1 MAKIIAP
8 LPFSGIRANLVFVN
22 GESDTNDAWL
32 IQWFKEHGYEVIDK
46 PDEPEVEDEGGGGI
60 ADMTVKELKAYA
72 ADKGIT
78 LGTAKTKADIIAV
91 IEAAEADSD
100 EEVEEAEDEGDD
112 SDAEVEDEGGEGEN
126 D

>member
-1 MAKIIAP
+1 MAIVKAP
-8 LPFSGIRANLVFVN
+8 VPFSGVRANLVFVN
-22 GESDTNDAWL
+22 GVSGTNDAWL
-32 IQWFKEHGYEVIDK
+32 IKWFKEHGYDVTEK
-46 PDEPEVEDEGGGGI
+46 QDEPKVKDEGGGGI

-91 IEAAEADSD
+91 IEAAEG
-100 EEVEEAEDEGDD
+100 VETYDD
-112 SDAEVEDEGGEGEN
+112 SNTDDEDAPDDAEVEDEGGEGEN

>member
-1 MAKIIAP
+1 MATIKAP
-8 LPFSGIRANLVFVN
+8 VPFSGIRGNLTFVN
-22 GESDTNDAWL
+22 GVSDTNDVWL

-60 ADMTVKELKAYA
+60 ADMTVKELKVYA

-91 IEAAEADSD
+91 IEAAEG
-100 EEVEEAEDEGDD
+100 VETYDD
-112 SDAEVEDEGGEGEN
+112 SNTDDEDAPDDAEVEDEGGEGEN

>member
-1 MAKIIAP
+1 MATIKAP
-8 LPFSGIRANLVFVN
+8 VPFSGIRGNLTFVN
-22 GESDTNDAWL
+22 GVSDTNDVWL

-91 IEAAEADSD
+91 IEAAEG
-100 EEVEEAEDEGDD
+100 VETYDD
-112 SDAEVEDEGGEGEN
+112 SNTDDEDAPDDAEVEDEGGEGEN